1 MSEWNKTE
9 WIFEDGTVITIHEVL
24 ALSRD
29 IPVEILPTEEIEKIR
44 TVDTLDETR
53 VTAADLAYPL
63 LIVEDEDRRWIL
75 DGNHR
80 LQKAINEGHATIR
93 AKILKD
99 MI

>member
-1 MSEWNKTE
+1 M
-9 WIFEDGTVITIHEVL
+9 ITIHEVL

-29 IPVEILPTEEIEKIR
+29 IPVETLPIEEIEKIR

-53 VTAADLAYPL
+53 VLAADLAYPL

-80 LQKAINEGHATIR
+80 LQKAIDNNYKTIKVKLLR
-93 AKILKD
+93 GVI
-99 MI
+99 